1 MSTITMLLKE
11 MDQEAQTTRK
21 MLERIPNDKFQWQP
35 HEKSM
40 NIQRLANHIAELP
53 AWVTMTLTSDELD
66 FAAKPYKPIP
76 NNNTHELLDF
86 FEESLKSG
94 KTHLVHAK
102 EADLEKKWTL
112 RNGDQIL
119 SESTKG
125 DVIRMAY
132 SQIVHH
138 RAQLG
143 VYLRMLDIP
152 LPGSYGPSADEGGF

>member
-1 MSTITMLLKE
+1 MSTITLLLKE

-40 NIQRLANHIAELP
+40 NIQQLANHIAELP

-76 NNNTHELLDF
+76 NHNTHDLLDY

-102 EADLEKKWTL
+102 EADLKKK
-112 RNGDQIL
+112 NGPCA
-119 SESTKG
+119 TA
-125 DVIRMAY
+125 IR
-132 SQIVHH
+132 S
-138 RAQLG
+138 
-143 VYLRMLDIP
+143 
-152 LPGSYGPSADEGGF
+152 

>member
-1 MSTITMLLKE
+1 MSAITLLLKE

-40 NIQRLANHIAELP
+40 NIQQLANHIAELP

-66 FAAKPYKPIP
+66 FAARPYKPIP
-76 NNNTHELLDF
+76 NRNTHDLLDY
-86 FEESLKSG
+86 FEESLQSG

-102 EADLEKKWTL
+102 EADLDKKWTL

-119 SESTKG
+119 NESTKG
-125 DVIRMAY
+125 DMIRMAY
-132 SQIVHH
+132 SEIVHH

-143 VYLRMLDIP
+143 VYLCLLNIP
-152 LPGSYGPSADEGGF
+152 LPANYDPNANEGGF